1 MSEKQDR
8 VLRALETAGISY
20 TLTEHPA
27 VHTIEEMD
35 VLPLPYPEAVLKNLF
50 LQDAG
55 GERFFLVSLPKDRRA
70 DWKALR
76 TYAGSRLSFAGE
88 EQLAALLG
96 LERGSVTPF
105 GALNDTESRVEVL
118 WDMDI
123 REMPLV
129 GVHPCENTATVF
141 LPPGDLARLLN
152 ACGHP
157 VRWVVPS

>member
-55 GERFFLVSLPKDRRA
+55 EERFFLVSLPKDRRA

-76 TYAGSRLSFAGE
+76 TYAGSRDIFPPHGFIKTERQHLNLEITPCQHCRHFTAQHIGIASCDYQILSPA
-88 EQLAALLG
+88 
-96 LERGSVTPF
+96 
-105 GALNDTESRVEVL
+105 
-118 WDMDI
+118 I
-123 REMPLV
+123 
-129 GVHPCENTATVF
+129 
-141 LPPGDLARLLN
+141 
-152 ACGHP
+152 
-157 VRWVVPS
+157 

>member
-55 GERFFLVSLPKDRRA
+55 EGTADFAEFEEGFHLFPGQIFLVFLQA
-70 DWKALR
+70 
-76 TYAGSRLSFAGE
+76 AGHMPDRLSVVWFRYLSGF
-88 EQLAALLG
+88 
-96 LERGSVTPF
+96 PF
-105 GALNDTESRVEVL
+105 L
-118 WDMDI
+118 
-123 REMPLV
+123 
-129 GVHPCENTATVF
+129 
-141 LPPGDLARLLN
+141 
-152 ACGHP
+152 
-157 VRWVVPS
+157 